1 MKLALRR
8 LPASSSWRHRIA
20 AWAIKTRLVSN
31 YCHSGIVIGDTLYH
45 SNTTSGLHASAFN
58 ANEWELYDL
67 PGSDTEALAL
77 FLRYRGTPYDWF
89 SLLAFLLPGHIA
101 DGKRLYCFEWS
112 WLAITGLVPSERITP
127 EMLLTK
133 AVR

>member
-8 LPASSSWRHRIA
+8 LPASASWRHRVA

-45 SNTTSGLHASAFN
+45 ANTTDGLHASGFDADK
-58 ANEWELYDL
+58 WELYDL
-67 PGSDTEALAL
+67 AGSDTEALAL
-77 FLRYRGTPYDWF
+77 FLRYRGTGYDWF

-101 DGKRLYCFEWS
+101 DGRRLYCFEWS
-112 WLAITGLVPSERITP
+112 WLAITGEIPSERITP